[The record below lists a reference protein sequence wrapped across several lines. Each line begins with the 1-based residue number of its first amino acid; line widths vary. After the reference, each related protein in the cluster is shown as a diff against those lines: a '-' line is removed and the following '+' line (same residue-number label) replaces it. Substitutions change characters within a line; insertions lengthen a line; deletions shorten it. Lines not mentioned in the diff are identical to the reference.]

1 MDFYKILIMEHSEN
15 IEELKNKKIR
25 NESIHWSTNA
35 AIAFEKIM
43 INTFHSLIKKYEKIL
58 LSK

>member
-1 MDFYKILIMEHSEN
+1 MEHSEN

-43 INTFHSLIKKYEKIL
+43 LNTFHSLIKKYEKIL

>member
-1 MDFYKILIMEHSEN
+1 MEHSEN

-25 NESIHWSTNA
+25 NKSIHWSTNE
-35 AIAFEKIM
+35 AIAFEKIV